1 MQIIIIFFR
10 IFRHVGE
17 SYPGCFGRPPLDA
30 EIGVLAV
37 VAQGHSLLA
46 DVTFLLD
53 SVFGFFG
60 GDDISPTIVPSISKV
75 FFCNVFG
82 QRTCQ
87 RRRRRPLPLLPTFFA
102 SFLASRTLL
111 QWFKLGWGRR

>member
-53 SVFGFFG
+53 SVFGFVFFG
-60 GDDISPTIVPSISKV
+60 G
-75 FFCNVFG
+75 G
-82 QRTCQ
+82 
-87 RRRRRPLPLLPTFFA
+87 
-102 SFLASRTLL
+102 
-111 QWFKLGWGRR
+111 